1 MCTEVSTPPPHQKYH
16 LSLSGQDP
24 PINVQ
29 IVKASL
35 FRQSPLYNIFCEPPL
50 PPVKLGFFCE
60 PPKYESFSSFTQSY
74 FLKVTKFLIKVPQFE
89 FLVITGQ
96 NILVYKLSC
105 HYFFMLVYFLSK
117 NCNCQP
123 PLKKSPCLSQQPPSK
138 K

>member
-1 MCTEVSTPPPHQKYH
+1 MCKLSKPPF
-16 LSLSGQDP
+16 LGNP
-24 PINVQ
+24 PYIT
-29 IVKASL
+29 
-35 FRQSPLYNIFCEPPL
+35 FFCEPPL

-74 FLKVTKFLIKVPQFE
+74 FLKVTKFLIKVSQFE

-117 NCNCQP
+117 NCNRQP